1 MWGPSAWENTNTTYN
16 NYYYGGSDYN
26 SNDQDTAIDN
36 SLFTD
41 HIPLTPP
48 VCTNNTT
55 TVEVDSKLS
64 DLDDLIEFTS
74 LQPDDVIGKKFA
86 SIEDAESFYNNYSKF
101 VGFSTRNDE
110 KRHDKQSVITI
121 RRWVCSKQGYRAQKY
136 IDRSDKKR
144 EPTCQTR
151 EGCHAAFIVHF
162 ERNNAVW
169 VAKEFVT
176 QYTHNLVP
184 PNHIH
189 FLRSHRNVQDSEIAQ
204 LKSWRSV
211 GVKTAQVMDHHVDQ
225 AGSYS
230 NVGHTKKD
238 LQNRFESIRRD
249 ELQTSDA
256 DCVISYLTAK
266 AVMDPEFFF
275 DYLLDEDDRLGN
287 LFWADST
294 SRSDYGYF
302 GDVLAFDATYK
313 TNVYRRPLVMLIRVN
328 HHNSTA
334 IFGFGLL
341 GDETIET
348 YTWLLQTFLVS
359 MHGKMPQSVVIDGDR
374 AMHKAIKTVMPDS
387 VRRLCCWHLERNVQ
401 TNIQDGNFTRAFY
414 SCMLNF
420 MTAEEFDLRW
430 INMVDN
436 FGLNNNERVNGMYSK
451 RKQWAETFLRDSFF
465 GGMRST
471 QRCESMNSFLNR
483 FVHCRLKLYE
493 FMQNIDRALDRI
505 RNTESFNDYQCSN
518 TTPVYTT
525 HLLGLE
531 KDVANQY
538 TRNVFFLMRDEMKEE
553 ASFSICNC
561 VEDVDSVMKAMNMQ
575 NIPSSLILTRWTTGA
590 KDLLDIDYFG
600 DATPTPIM
608 EMARHGSLSS
618 KCSKLCY
625 FASTSNDGFKEAK
638 GEIDK
643 LTVRL
648 QQLMPCSPL
657 TSENVLGMK
666 DKQHVHN
673 VRDPCIAATKGSAR
687 RNKKD
692 GGNSRKCG
700 KCRKHGHT
708 VKTCHASPQT
718 NNSRISSNTI
728 PILDPS
734 LIENIDNSFAT
745 PSTGPSYSFTFL
757 VNDGGMGSMSQE
769 FQPLT

>member
-1 MWGPSAWENTNTTYN
+1 MNLDSYIGSNSKSNFDLNQGGPSAWENTNTTYN
-16 NYYYGGSDYN
+16 SYYYGGSDYN
-26 SNDQDTAIDN
+26 TNDQDAAIDH

-64 DLDDLIEFTS
+64 DLDDSIEFTN
-74 LQPDDVIGKKFA
+74 LQPGDVIGKKFA

-101 VGFSTRNDE
+101 VGFSTRKDE
-110 KRHDKQSVITI
+110 KRRDKQGVITI
-121 RRWVCSKQGYRAQKY
+121 RKWAC
-136 IDRSDKKR
+136 
-144 EPTCQTR
+144 
-151 EGCHAAFIVHF
+151 
-162 ERNNAVW
+162 
-169 VAKEFVT
+169 
-176 QYTHNLVP
+176 
-184 PNHIH
+184 
-189 FLRSHRNVQDSEIAQ
+189 
-204 LKSWRSV
+204 
-211 GVKTAQVMDHHVDQ
+211 
-225 AGSYS
+225 SYS

-238 LQNRFESIRRD
+238 LQNRFDSIRRD

-256 DCVISYLTAK
+256 DSVISYLTAK
-266 AVMDPEFFF
+266 AVLDPEFFF
-275 DYLLDEDDRLGN
+275 DYTLDEDDRFGN

-302 GDVLAFDATYK
+302 GDVLAFNATYK
-313 TNVYRRPLVMLIRVN
+313 TNVYRRPLVMLIGVN
-328 HHNSTA
+328 QHNSIA

-341 GDETIET
+341 GDESIET
-348 YTWLLQTFLVS
+348 YTWLLWTFLVS
-359 MHGKMPQSVVIDGDR
+359 MHGKMPQSVVTDGGR
-374 AMHKAIKTVMPDS
+374 VMHKATKTVMPDS

-401 TNIQDGNFTRAFY
+401 TNIQDGNFTRAFCR
-414 SCMLNF
+414 CMLNF
-420 MTAEEFDLRW
+420 MTTEEFDLRW

-436 FGLNNNERVNGMYSK
+436 FGLNNNDWVNGMYSK

-465 GGMRST
+465 GRMRST
-471 QRCESMNSFLNR
+471 QRCESMNSFLNQ

-518 TTPVYTT
+518 TTQVYTT

-531 KDVANQY
+531 KDVANKY
-538 TRNVFFLMRDEMKEE
+538 TRNVFFLVRDEMKEE

-561 VEDVDSVMKAMNMQ
+561 VEDVDSHSFSVMKAMNMQ

-590 KDLLDIDYFG
+590 KDLLDIDYSG

-608 EMARHGSLSS
+608 EMARYGSLSS

-625 FASTSNDGFKEAK
+625 FASKSNEGFKEAK

-643 LTVRL
+643 LTVRM

-666 DKQHVHN
+666 DNQHVHN
-673 VRDPCIAATKGSAR
+673 VRDPCIAATKGSSL

-692 GGNSRKCG
+692 DGNPRKCG
-700 KCRKHGHT
+700 KCRKPRHT

-728 PILDPS
+728 LIFDPS
-734 LIENIDNSFAT
+734 FTENSDNSFAT
-745 PSTGPSYSFTFL
+745 PSTGP
-757 VNDGGMGSMSQE
+757 
-769 FQPLT
+769 